1 MVRQGRHA
9 TMRAMRTSRR
19 FFALV
24 AAFAVAFGA
33 LWPLVSVAHP
43 GPPSIPSFICTQSG
57 FQHQDLPGD
66 HHDKFHCPLC
76 VMTVDSV
83 APPPAAVT
91 FWTFAS
97 QVERP
102 ERIISLFAPRF
113 LAQPPPSRAPPLH
126 S

>member
-1 MVRQGRHA
+1 
-9 TMRAMRTSRR
+9 MRAMRTSRR
-19 FFALV
+19 IFARV

-33 LWPLVSVAHP
+33 LWPLISVAHP

-57 FQHQDLPGD
+57 FQHQGLPGD
-66 HHDKFHCPLC
+66 HEDKFHCPLC
-76 VMTVDSV
+76 VMTVDSI
-83 APPPAAVT
+83 APPFMAVT

-97 QVERP
+97 RADRP
-102 ERIISLFAPRF
+102 EQAISLFAPRF

>member
-1 MVRQGRHA
+1 
-9 TMRAMRTSRR
+9 MRVMRTSRR
-19 FFALV
+19 LFALV

-33 LWPLVSVAHP
+33 LWPLISVAHP

-57 FQHQDLPGD
+57 FQHQDVPGD
-66 HHDKFHCPLC
+66 HEDKFHCPLC

-83 APPPAAVT
+83 APHFVAVT
-91 FWTFAS
+91 FWTFS
-97 QVERP
+97 SEGERP
-102 ERIISLFAPRF
+102 DEIVSSFAPRF

>member
-1 MVRQGRHA
+1 
-9 TMRAMRTSRR
+9 MRAMRTRRR

-24 AAFAVAFGA
+24 AAFAVGFGA
-33 LWPLVSVAHP
+33 LWPLISVAHP

-57 FQHQDLPGD
+57 FQHQDVPGE
-66 HHDKFHCPLC
+66 HEDKFHCPLC

-83 APPPAAVT
+83 APSFVPVT
-91 FWTFAS
+91 FCTFSSHANP
-97 QVERP
+97 P
-102 ERIISLFAPRF
+102 EEAATSFAPRF

>member
-1 MVRQGRHA
+1 
-9 TMRAMRTSRR
+9 MRKIRR
-19 FFALV
+19 LFALV

-43 GPPSIPSFICTQSG
+43 GPPSIPNFICTQSG
-57 FQHQDLPGD
+57 FQHQDIPGE
-66 HHDKFHCPLC
+66 HEDKFHCPLC

-83 APPPAAVT
+83 APSFVAVT
-91 FWTFAS
+91 FWTFSSHAQHAEKAVS
-97 QVERP
+97 
-102 ERIISLFAPRF
+102 SFAPRF